1 MSVAG
6 VTVAS
11 MSVAGG
17 MRMTG
22 VTLIV
27 RMGGHPPYSTRT
39 MAAVQPFPVLIG
51 QYDTS
56 SP

>member
-11 MSVAGG
+11 VSV
-17 MRMTG
+17 RMTG

-27 RMGGHPPYSTRT
+27 RMGGHPSYSTRT
-39 MAAVQPFPVLIG
+39 MTAVQPFPVLIG